1 MMKKKMIKDVTDS
14 FSRVI
19 AVINAD
25 AQLDTEWFYNNDKID
40 AVIYGRQVWRD
51 ELPQPIL
58 FAAI

>member
-1 MMKKKMIKDVTDS
+1 MKKKMIKDVTDS

-40 AVIYGRQVWRD
+40 AVI
-51 ELPQPIL
+51 
-58 FAAI
+58 